1 MTVVGIRE
9 LRQRASEL
17 IRLVEAGES
26 VEVTD
31 RGRPVAMLVPIPD
44 DESPMERLRRQGDVI
59 PATIF
64 DDFDEP
70 LPSSGGEPASVIVE
84 RLRAERSPE
93 W

>member
-1 MTVVGIRE
+1 MGIRE

-31 RGRPVAMLVPIPD
+31 RGRPVAMLVPIPG

-59 PATIF
+59 PAAIVG
-64 DDFDEP
+64 DFDEP
-70 LPSSGGEPASVIVE
+70 LPASGDEPASVIVE
-84 RLRAERSPE
+84 RLRAERAPQ